1 MLGIVSYG
9 FYIPRYRIKTEDIA
23 RYWGKNPESIIG
35 SLNIYEK
42 AIGGIDEDTL
52 TMSYQS
58 ATMALAD
65 NIFDKTKI
73 SGVFIGSESHP
84 YVVNPTSTILADYL
98 DIGNN
103 YLAYDTQFACKA
115 ATGVL
120 ISSFALVKAG
130 FCEYVLVSGSDKA
143 TGKPGDALEYSAAS
157 AAASFILGKKDVL
170 LEYIDSSSFSS
181 DTPDFWRRHGNKFP
195 SHAGRFTGEPAYF
208 FHVHGAVKA
217 LLKKTKRK
225 PQDFSRIVF
234 HMPNGKFPIRCALE
248 LGFSKE
254 QIEDSLI
261 VRKLGNAYSACSLIG
276 LCAVLDKS
284 QPGDLIL
291 LASYGSGA
299 GSDAFVFR
307 VTKEIEKR
315 RKNFSETIDVKQYVD
330 YQKYLR
336 LMGD

>member
-143 TGKPGDALEYSAAS
+143 TVKPGDALEFSA
-157 AAASFILGKKDVL
+157 
-170 LEYIDSSSFSS
+170 